1 MNEFIF
7 VAIMCIGQQCDFVVS
22 KEPLPQVQCEQMK
35 KDFLSLPFK
44 PDMTFAATQCVKTG
58 NEKVK
63 L

>member
-1 MNEFIF
+1 MNMFMF

-22 KEPLPQVQCEQMK
+22 QEPVSQTKCEQLK

-44 PDMTFAATQCVKTG
+44 PEMTFAATQCVKMDA
-58 NEKVK
+58 K